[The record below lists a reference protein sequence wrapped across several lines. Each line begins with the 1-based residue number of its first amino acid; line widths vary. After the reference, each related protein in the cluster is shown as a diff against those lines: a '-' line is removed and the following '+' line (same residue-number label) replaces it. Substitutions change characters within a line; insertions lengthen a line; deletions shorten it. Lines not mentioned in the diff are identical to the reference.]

1 MAKDPSKRRHHRVR
15 RALVGITAA
24 LCVGVMLSACT
35 DGGSSGATHGPVR
48 GTVTFAEGPG
58 AAPNYI
64 FPYVGCAYFSVSNLN
79 QFQFEMYRPLYWFGL
94 GSSTAVDYNLSLANA
109 PKFSNNNTKVTIDL
123 KGWKFSDGQTVN
135 AEALM
140 FFLNMYKADPT
151 SYCGYNAGYGI
162 PDDVAS
168 VTPSGNKVT
177 ITLDRAVS
185 PNWFLYNY
193 LSELTPMPEAWD
205 RTSTTAA
212 AGSGGCAT
220 GAYGASSTNAACK
233 AVEKFLDTE
242 ALHTSTYTDSLWQVV
257 DGPWKLA
264 SFDNI
269 GNATFVPNNK
279 YSGPQKAQVAQVKLL
294 SFTTTA
300 AEESQLYAGK
310 IDIGFVDPSAL
321 PGPAPGVG
329 LVGPNVGILN
339 GKYTLMTGTPWS
351 FNYAPLNFSSHDP
364 KAPILQQLYIRQA
377 LQEAINQTGIIKSV
391 FKGYGI
397 PSCSPIPPAVPSSV
411 SAKIP
416 CAYTYDLT
424 AARALLSSHG
434 WRMVGGVQTC
444 TKPGTGP
451 TDCGAGIPSG
461 ATLNFSYI
469 WASGAPVLDETNNAE
484 VAAWRSIGIDVSHS
498 ESTFDNVV
506 AQCDGGSFQI
516 CMWGGGWI
524 YAPDYYPSGETLFT
538 PGGSF
543 NPGHYV
549 NSKMTQLIT
558 ASVSQKVPLTA
569 YGTYAAQQ
577 LPVLYVPNP
586 TAITEIADSLKGV
599 QPPNPLGNF
608 MPEYLHF

>member
-1 MAKDPSKRRHHRVR
+1 MAKHPSKRRQHRLR
-15 RALVGITAA
+15 RAVVGITTAV
-24 LCVGVMLSACT
+24 CVGVLLSACT
-35 DGGSSGATHGPVR
+35 TGSTNGSRHGPVH
-48 GTVTFAEGPG
+48 GVITFAEGPG

-94 GSSTAVDYNLSLANA
+94 GSSTAVQYGLSPANA
-109 PKFSNNNTKVTIDL
+109 PKFANNNTKVTITM
-123 KGWKFSDGQTVN
+123 KGWKFSDGTSVN
-135 AEALM
+135 AESLM

-168 VTPSGNKVT
+168 ISSSGNTVT
-177 ITLDRAVS
+177 INLKKAVS

-193 LSELTPMPEAWD
+193 LSELTPMPLAWD
-205 RTSTTAA
+205 KTSLGAT
-212 AGSGGCAT
+212 AGSGGCAS
-220 GAYGASSTNAACK
+220 GAWGASSTTTACK
-233 AVEKFLDTE
+233 AVEHFLDTE
-242 ALHTSTYTDSLWQVV
+242 ALHTNTYTSSLWQVV
-257 DGPWKLA
+257 DGPWKLT

-269 GNATFVPNNK
+269 GNATFVPNTK
-279 YSGPQKAQVAQVKLL
+279 YSGPQPAQVAQVKLV

-310 IDIGFVDPSAL
+310 LDLGFVDPSAL
-321 PGPAPGVG
+321 PGPAPGIG
-329 LVGPNVGILN
+329 KVGPNVPILS
-339 GKYTLMTGTPWS
+339 GKYTLMTGTPYS
-351 FNYAPLNFSSHDP
+351 FNYAPLNFSSKDP

-397 PSCSPIPPAVPSSV
+397 PTCSPIPPGVPSSV
-411 SAKIP
+411 SANIP
-416 CAYTYDLT
+416 CAYSYSLT

-434 WRMVGGVQTC
+434 WRMVNNVQTC

-451 TDCGAGIPSG
+451 TDCGAGIPAG
-461 ATLNFSYI
+461 ATLDFSYI
-469 WASGAPVLDETNNAE
+469 WASGSPSVDETNNAE
-484 VAAWRSIGIDVSHS
+484 VAAWRSIGINVSHS
-498 ESTFDNVV
+498 EGTFDNVV

-538 PGGSF
+538 AGGAF

-549 NSKMTQLIT
+549 DAQMTQLIT
-558 ASVSQKVPLTA
+558 ASVSQKVSLTA
-569 YGTYAAQQ
+569 YGTYAAKQ

-586 TAITEIADSLKGV
+586 TAIAEISNTLKGV
-599 QPPNPLGNF
+599 QPLNPLQNF